1 MPRASVA
8 TAVIARVLGL
18 VVALVLLVS
27 GRAFAQQ
34 VQVNKAFSPSSVV
47 LGGQT
52 TVTVSLQNSSTTSA
66 ATISSFTD
74 DISTMAGVGQIFTT
88 FTPATTCTGG
98 TPSISGTQ
106 IVMTSGSIPIA
117 PSSSTP
123 GTCTITFKVY
133 GDAVGN
139 GFNTIPA
146 ASVVTSNG
154 SPPADVTQTLT
165 VQSTTIAVTAA
176 AAITVQ
182 TGDTTTVTYTIV
194 NPTNGNTGT
203 SAPVA
208 ISNVG
213 FAITSNATSAYTVT
227 GATISAACGGTF
239 VLPAAG
245 GTTGTTTFSGLTI
258 PSGQSCVITLS
269 ATTPTAETVNYLLPL
284 SPTAGYITDA
294 QNVTNAAGVSAQA
307 KFVSGQPNVTK
318 SFAPTSAAAGGTSV
332 MKISIQNVLSDY
344 SFTTAHESDTLP
356 GTLLVSATAPTATGC
371 GTPTYGGAGTGTFT
385 ITGATIAPGATCSV
399 SVTVNVPAGQAATTL
414 TNTIPLANFGGT
426 LSGGTTTITGA
437 AAAATAQL
445 VVTAAGGGISSTK
458 VASPTS
464 AGVNVPVKITVTFTS
479 QGAGVF
485 HGGTFTDALPQTL
498 VPMVAL
504 TDAAHIPTYT
514 AGCSSQGDTPA
525 AAFGGTGGNESVT
538 FTGLDIAANG
548 TCAVSFFVEFPNQSG
563 VSRVDTNAVS
573 AASFVNASAATVGGG
588 TPAAN
593 ITELP
598 TFTVTSYVA
607 SNSGLTSQPQLVS
620 STVNVP
626 AGFTDTGG
634 TVVINLTAGKVSL
647 AASPQITF
655 ANCPATA
662 AVTSVITGNPESFTV
677 ALGAATLSQTCTIS
691 YYVVDESAAVGSFTP
706 IIPTYSSPLTGN
718 IAQSGTA
725 QNNVTFTAP
734 QPIGITKA
742 YTPANQI
749 QAGGTATAVIS
760 LVIPKAGTLAVTQAN
775 GVGFTDNLPTNLNF
789 SPTPNV
795 GFTGCGAS
803 GQPVPSYVIA
813 GSSITFSNLT
823 VTTTGTTQTTCAV
836 NFDVTSNVVGA
847 PLNQIPAGAVTS
859 TSGAGAANTAVAKA
873 SLTVS
878 AGLGIQKTFVNTT
891 LQIGGTDYVRLL
903 ITNTATPS
911 NLSGGTLTD
920 GMPASLVLA
929 STTEGLAQGG
939 DPALCGGTITGTVGS
954 SSFTLH
960 GLAVTGDIGGVAG
973 QCVVYVQVAPA
984 ATAAPG
990 SVTNTIASGAVN
1002 IGGYSNQNAGSGTV
1016 TLTAP
1021 PAPGLTKAFAPAT
1034 IAPGGTSVLTI
1045 TITNAATGAAPL
1057 SALALTDTL
1066 PVGVTIAATPNAT
1079 TTCGAGSVT
1088 AASGAS
1094 SVALAAGS
1102 IAAAGSCTIAVN
1114 VTSPVAGSYLNMI
1127 PAASLTDS
1135 QGATNAASAT
1145 ATLQV
1150 AAPVSVAKTFL
1161 PTSIASGT
1169 SSVLTITIINTAGG
1183 SVTVSGL
1190 ALNDT
1195 LPAGVSIAATP
1206 NATTT
1211 CGAGTVS
1218 ALAAGTSI
1226 ALSNGSVG
1234 AGVSCAITVSVTGT
1248 VAGVY
1253 TNTIPANA
1261 IADSQGTSNGAAASA
1276 QLTIVPAPLSIAKT
1290 FAPAS
1295 IASGGTAMLTI
1306 TIPNTASGAV
1316 ALSALALTDTL
1327 PANVTIA
1334 AAANASTTCGAGTL
1348 TAAPGSASVALSGG
1362 SVAANASCTI
1372 AVNVT
1377 GNIANAY
1384 TNTIAPGALTD
1395 TQTVSNGNTAS
1406 ALLTITAGAPTLT
1419 KAFLPTAIAS
1429 GASSVLTITIANTAT
1444 GAIPLTGVT
1453 LSDPLPTGVTISA
1466 TPNASTTCGAG
1477 TLTAAGGSTSVM
1489 LAAGSV
1495 GANASCTISVNVT
1508 GTVANSYTNSIPANA
1523 LVDTQGLSNASAA
1536 SAGLTIVPA
1545 AVTIAKVFSPAS
1557 IAAGGLSTLTIT
1569 IPNTA
1574 SGAVALG
1581 ALALTDTLPGGVTI
1595 APAPNAATTCGAG
1608 SVAAS
1613 AGGSTVALTGGSLA
1627 VNGSCTITVN
1637 VTGSVAN
1644 TYTNTIPASSMTDT
1658 QNVTNGN
1665 SATAPL
1671 TITPASTVLTK
1682 SFAPASITSGG
1693 VSTLTITI
1701 PNTAGGAVAL
1711 SALALTDTLPVGVTI
1726 AATPSAATTCGG
1738 TITANA
1744 GGPSVALSGGA
1755 LAANASCTI
1764 TVRVTG
1770 TIANAYTN
1778 TIPAS
1783 ALTDTQNVTNAAPAT
1798 AGLTIVP
1805 GAISLNKAFAPTS
1818 ILSGGT
1824 STLTITIPNTAAGA
1838 IALTNLALSDAL
1850 PSGITVGATPNAA
1863 TTCSAGTVTA
1873 AAGSGTVA
1881 LAGGTLGANATCT
1894 ITVTVTGT
1902 IANAYTN
1909 TIPATALGDTQ
1920 GITNSTPASA
1930 AITITPNTL
1939 ALSKAFAPASIRA
1952 NGTSVL
1958 TITIPNTA
1966 VGAVALSAMTLTD
1979 ALPASVT
1986 IAAVPNASTTCGAGT
2001 MTAAAGAASVALAG
2015 GSLAAN
2021 ATCTIAV
2028 SVTGAIANSYTNTI
2042 PANALGDTQGVSNA
2056 SPATAALTIVPAGLT
2071 IAKAF
2076 APASIAAG
2084 GLSTLTITIPNT
2096 APGAIA
2102 LSGLTLSD
2110 VLPAGITIAATPN
2123 AATTCG
2129 GGTVTAAAG
2138 ASSIALAGGSIAAGA
2153 TCAIAVSVTGRVT
2166 NTYTNTIPA
2175 AALTDTQN
2183 VTNATAATAA
2193 LAITANAVGLSKAF
2207 APATISAGGTSV
2219 LTVMIANTS
2228 VGAIALTGVSLT
2240 DALPAGLTIAATP
2253 GAVTTCG
2260 AGSVAAPAGS
2270 TNVTLG
2276 GGSIAANAT
2285 CTIKVNVTGGAPN
2298 TYTNTIPAGGLT
2310 DVQGTS
2316 NTAPATATLVVT
2328 TATLAVIKS
2337 SSPSAATVGPGE
2349 TILYTIAVT
2358 NNGSAP
2364 ETNATVT
2371 DTLTNAT
2378 LVPGS
2383 VRVNRRP
2390 ASDTVITS
2398 GAAFGTIPAGG
2409 AATITYSA
2417 TVLASVSSGA
2427 TVTNSAT
2434 AGGDIPCSGPVCT
2447 ASSPP
2452 NSVQLPI
2459 LSVVKSIDALTR
2471 DTVLLGQ
2478 TVTYSM
2484 TITNTGTGPAAQV
2497 VLTDPVPVGV
2507 TPLAGSVTLNG
2518 GAAAGATV
2526 AGQNVTVPI
2535 VLLAPGATAIVAFQG
2550 TITSTA
2556 VATLTNVVSIGAAG
2570 LQSVVHS
2577 NPVVAQLVPSTLQV
2591 TKTTNATTATAGDR
2605 VDYVIT
2611 VAPVNGIGYT
2621 ATTITDALPSGE
2633 TFAPGTA
2640 RVNGRPV
2647 PPVLSGRVLTWTL
2660 PSLTA
2665 PVTLTYSTVI
2675 AAGVQQNQQLTNT
2688 VTALATAPG
2697 GAPAG
2702 RGSASASVLITSS
2715 TFGSCYPITGRV
2727 YLDVNG
2733 SGHFHDPDAGIAAV
2747 HIYLDNGESIVTDTF
2762 GRYDFPC
2769 VQPGMHALRLDE
2781 QTLPPGVV
2789 PFDDRNID
2797 SEKSTRRLVHH
2808 IFDTSIIED
2817 INFAVSGNLAKPDA
2831 R

>member
-1 MPRASVA
+1 
-8 TAVIARVLGL
+8 VIARVLGIAA
-18 VVALVLLVS
+18 ALFMLATGFVS
-27 GRAFAQQ
+27 AQQ

-74 DISTMAGVGQIFTT
+74 DIATMTGVGQIFTT
-88 FTPATTCTGG
+88 FTPVTTCTGG

-106 IVMTSGSIPIA
+106 IVMSNGSIPIA

-165 VQSTTIAVTAA
+165 VQSTTITVTATAA
-176 AAITVQ
+176 ATVQ
-182 TGDTTTVTYTIV
+182 TGDTTSVTYTIA
-194 NPTNGNTGT
+194 NPTNANTGS

-213 FAITSNATSAYTVT
+213 FAITSNATSAYTVNA
-227 GATISAACGGTF
+227 ATISAACGGTF

-245 GTTGTTTFSGLTI
+245 GITGTTTFSGLTI
-258 PSGQSCVITLS
+258 PAGQSCVITLS

-284 SPTAGYITDA
+284 APTAGYITDA
-294 QNVTNAAGVSAQA
+294 QNVTNSAGVSTQA

-318 SFAPTSAAAGGTSV
+318 MFTPTSAAAGGTSV

-344 SFTTAHESDTLP
+344 SFTSANDNDTLP
-356 GTLLVSATAPTATGC
+356 GTLVVSATAPTSTAC
-371 GTPTYGGAGTGTFT
+371 GAPTYSGAGTGTFT
-385 ITGATIAPGATCSV
+385 ITGATIAAGATCAV
-399 SVTVNVPAGQAATTL
+399 SVTVDVPAGQAAATL
-414 TNTIPLANFGGT
+414 TNTIPLANFTGT
-426 LSGGTTTITGA
+426 LSGGITAITGA

-458 VASPTS
+458 VASPVS
-464 AGVNVPVKITVTFTS
+464 AGVDVPVKITVTFTS

-485 HGGTFTDALPQTL
+485 HGGAFTDALPQTL
-498 VPMVAL
+498 VSMVAL
-504 TDAAHIPTYT
+504 TDVAHIPTYT

-525 AAFGGTGGNESVT
+525 AVFGGTGGNQSVS

-548 TCAVSFFVEFPNQSG
+548 TCAVSFYVEFPNQSG
-563 VSRVDTNAVS
+563 VSRIDTNIVS
-573 AASFVNASAATVGGG
+573 AASFLNASGTTVGGG
-588 TPAAN
+588 TPQAT

-607 SNSGLTSQPQLVS
+607 SNSGLTNQPQLVS

-626 AGFTDTGG
+626 AGFTDTNGI
-634 TVVINLTAGKVSL
+634 VVINLTATKVSL
-647 AASPQITF
+647 ATSPQITF

-662 AVTSVITGNPESFTV
+662 AVTSTITGNPESFTV
-677 ALGAATLSQTCTIS
+677 SLGTATLSQTCTIS
-691 YYVVDESAAVGSFTP
+691 YYVVDESAAAGSFTP
-706 IIPTYSSPLTGN
+706 GVPTYSSPLTGGV
-718 IAQSGTA
+718 AQNGTA

-742 YTPANQI
+742 YTPTNQI
-749 QAGGTATAVIS
+749 QAGGTSTAVIS
-760 LVIPKAGTLAVTQAN
+760 LVVPRAGTLAVTQAN
-775 GVGFTDNLPTNLNF
+775 GVGFTDNLPANLNF
-789 SPTPNV
+789 SSTPNV
-795 GFTGCGAS
+795 STTGCGAS
-803 GQPVPSYVIA
+803 GQPAPSYVIT

-859 TSGAGAANTAVAKA
+859 ISGAGASNTAVAKA

-878 AGLGIQKTFVNTT
+878 AGLGIAKTFVNTT
-891 LQIGGTDYVRLL
+891 LQIGGTGYVRLL

-920 GMPASLVLA
+920 SMPASLALA
-929 STTEGLAQGG
+929 STTEGPSQAG
-939 DPALCGGTITGTVGS
+939 DPPLCGGTITGTVGS
-954 SSFTLH
+954 SNYTLH

-973 QCVVYVQVAPA
+973 QCVVYVQVVPST
-984 ATAAPG
+984 TAAPG
-990 SVTNTIASGAVN
+990 SVTNTILSGGVN
-1002 IGGYSNQNAGSGTV
+1002 IGGYSNQNGGSGTV

-1021 PAPGLTKAFAPAT
+1021 PAPVLTKAFAPAA

-1045 TITNAATGAAPL
+1045 TIADTATGAAAL
-1057 SALALTDTL
+1057 STLALTDTL
-1066 PVGVTIAATPNAT
+1066 PANVTIAATPSAS
-1079 TTCGAGSVT
+1079 TTCAGTVT
-1088 AASGAS
+1088 AVAGAS

-1102 IAAAGSCTIAVN
+1102 VAGGGTCTITVN
-1114 VTSPVAGSYLNMI
+1114 VTSTIAGSYLNTI
-1127 PAASLTDS
+1127 AAGALTDT
-1135 QGATNAASAT
+1135 QGATNAANAT
-1145 ATLQV
+1145 AMLEV
-1150 AAPVSVAKTFL
+1150 AAPVSLTKTFS
-1161 PTSIASGT
+1161 PASIASG
-1169 SSVLTITIINTAGG
+1169 SASVLTITIVNSAAG
-1183 SVTVSGL
+1183 SVALSGL
-1190 ALNDT
+1190 ALTDS

-1206 NATTT
+1206 NAATT

-1218 ALAAGTSI
+1218 ALAAGTSV

-1234 AGVSCAITVSVTGT
+1234 AGVSCTMTVSVTGT
-1248 VAGVY
+1248 VAGAY
-1253 TNTIPANA
+1253 TNTLPANT
-1261 IADSQGTSNGAAASA
+1261 ITDTQGTSNATLATA
-1276 QLTIVPAPLSIAKT
+1276 QLTIVPAALSIAKA
-1290 FAPAS
+1290 FAPVS
-1295 IASGGTAMLTI
+1295 IAAGGTSVLTI
-1306 TIPNTASGAV
+1306 TIPNAASGAV
-1316 ALSALALTDTL
+1316 ALSAMALTDTL
-1327 PANVTIA
+1327 PANVTVA
-1334 AAANASTTCGAGTL
+1334 AVPNASTTCGAGSV
-1348 TAAPGSASVALSGG
+1348 TAAPGSTSVALSGA
-1362 SVAANASCTI
+1362 SVAASASCTI
-1372 AVNVT
+1372 TVNVT
-1377 GNIANAY
+1377 GSIANAY
-1384 TNTIAPGALTD
+1384 TNTITPGALTD

-1406 ALLTITAGAPTLT
+1406 ANLTITAGAPALA
-1419 KAFLPTAIAS
+1419 KAFLPTTIAS
-1429 GASSVLTITIANTAT
+1429 GGTSGLTITIANTAT
-1444 GAIPLTGVT
+1444 GAVALSGVGV
-1453 LSDPLPTGVTISA
+1453 SDPLPAGIAIAGV
-1466 TPNASTTCGAG
+1466 PNASTTCGAG
-1477 TLTAAGGSTSVM
+1477 TLTAVPGSTSVT
-1489 LAAGSV
+1489 LASGTV

-1508 GTVANSYTNSIPANA
+1508 GTIANAYTNTVPAGA
-1523 LVDTQGLSNASAA
+1523 LVDTQALTNASAA
-1536 SAGLTIVPA
+1536 VAGLTIAPA
-1545 AVTIAKVFSPAS
+1545 ALTIAKAFSPSS
-1557 IAAGGLSTLTIT
+1557 IASGGLSTLTIT

-1574 SGAVALG
+1574 SGAIALG
-1581 ALALTDTLPGGVTI
+1581 AVALTDTLPGGVTI
-1595 APAPNAATTCGAG
+1595 APAPSASTTCGAG
-1608 SVAAS
+1608 SVAAT
-1613 AGGSTVALTGGSLA
+1613 AGGSSVALTGGSLA
-1627 VNGSCTITVN
+1627 ANASCTITVN
-1637 VTGSVAN
+1637 VTGSIAN
-1644 TYTNTIPASSMTDT
+1644 AYTNTIAASALTDT

-1665 SATAPL
+1665 TATAPL
-1671 TITPASTVLTK
+1671 TITPAPTALTK

-1693 VSTLTITI
+1693 ISTLTITI
-1701 PNTAGGAVAL
+1701 PNSAGGAVAL

-1726 AATPSAATTCGG
+1726 AATPSAATTCGAG

-1744 GGPSVALSGGA
+1744 GGGSVALSGGA

-1764 TVRVTG
+1764 SVHVTG

-1783 ALTDTQNVTNAAPAT
+1783 ALTDTQGVTNAAPASSV
-1798 AGLTIVP
+1798 LTIVP
-1805 GAISLNKAFAPTS
+1805 GAIALSKAFAPTS
-1818 ILSGGT
+1818 ILSGAT
-1824 STLTITIPNTAAGA
+1824 STLTITIPNTATGA
-1838 IALTNLALSDAL
+1838 IALTALTLSDTL
-1850 PSGITVGATPNAA
+1850 PAGITVGATPNAA
-1863 TTCSAGTVTA
+1863 TTCGAGSVTA
-1873 AAGSGTVA
+1873 TAGSTSIA
-1881 LAGGTLGANATCT
+1881 LAGGSLSANASCT
-1894 ITVTVTGT
+1894 ISVAVTGT
-1902 IANAYTN
+1902 AANAYTN
-1909 TIPATALGDTQ
+1909 TIPANALGDTQ
-1920 GITNSTPASA
+1920 GVTNSSPASA
-1930 AITITPNTL
+1930 ALTITLNTL

-1958 TITIPNTA
+1958 TITIPNTSG
-1966 VGAVALSAMTLTD
+1966 GAVALSALTLTD
-1979 ALPASVT
+1979 TLPAGIT
-1986 IAAVPNASTTCGAGT
+1986 IAALPNASTTCGAGT
-2001 MTAAAGAASVALAG
+2001 VTAAAGAASVALSG

-2028 SVTGAIANSYTNTI
+2028 SVTGAMTNTYTNTI

-2084 GLSTLTITIPNT
+2084 GTSTLTITIPNT

-2102 LSGLTLSD
+2102 LSGMALSD
-2110 VLPAGITIAATPN
+2110 ALPAGITIAATPN

-2129 GGTVTAAAG
+2129 GTVTAAAG
-2138 ASSIALAGGSIAAGA
+2138 TASIALAGGGVAAGG
-2153 TCAIAVSVTGRVT
+2153 TCAIGVSVTGGVT
-2166 NTYTNTIPA
+2166 NTYANTIPA

-2183 VTNATAATAA
+2183 VSNATAATAT
-2193 LAITANAVGLSKAF
+2193 LAITANAVGLTKAF

-2219 LTVMIANTS
+2219 LTVTITNTNT
-2228 VGAIALTGVSLT
+2228 GAIALTGVSLT
-2240 DALPAGLTIAATP
+2240 DALPAGVTIAATP
-2253 GAVTTCG
+2253 GASTTCG
-2260 AGSVAAPAGS
+2260 AGSVAALPGS

-2285 CTIKVNVTGGAPN
+2285 CTVTVSVTAAAAG
-2298 TYTNTIPAGGLT
+2298 TYTNTIPAGALA
-2310 DVQGTS
+2310 DIQGTS
-2316 NTAPATATLVVT
+2316 NTAPASAALAVVTATLTV
-2328 TATLAVIKS
+2328 AKS

-2349 TILYTIAVT
+2349 TIVYTIAVT

-2364 ETNATVT
+2364 ETNATIT

-2390 ASDTVITS
+2390 APDTVITS
-2398 GAAFGTIPAGG
+2398 GASFGAIPAGG
-2409 AATITYSA
+2409 SATISYSA
-2417 TVLASVSSGA
+2417 TVLATVGA
-2427 TVTNSAT
+2427 GTTVTNSAT
-2434 AGGDIPCSGPVCT
+2434 ASGDIPCSGAVCT
-2447 ASSPP
+2447 SASPP

-2507 TPLAGSVTLNG
+2507 TPIAGSVTLNG
-2518 GAAAGATV
+2518 GAAPGATV
-2526 AGQNVTVPI
+2526 VGQNVTVPI
-2535 VLLAPGATAIVAFQG
+2535 ALVAPGAAAIVTFQG

-2570 LQSVVHS
+2570 LQSLVQS

-2591 TKTTNATTATAGDR
+2591 TKTTSATTATAGDR

-2611 VAPVNGIGYT
+2611 VAPVNGVGYT
-2621 ATTITDALPSGE
+2621 ATTITDALPAGE

-2640 RVNGRPV
+2640 RVNGRPL
-2647 PPVLSGRVLTWTL
+2647 PPVVSGHLLTWTL

-2665 PVTLTYSTVI
+2665 PATLTYSTVI
-2675 AAGVQQNQQLTNT
+2675 ALGVQQNQQLTNT

-2715 TFGSCYPITGRV
+2715 SFDSCYPITGRV

-2733 SGHFHDPDAGIAAV
+2733 SGHFHDPDVGIGGV
-2747 HIYLDNGESIVTDTF
+2747 HIYLDNGESVVTDTF

-2769 VQPGMHALRLDE
+2769 VHPGMHALRLNE
-2781 QTLPPGVV
+2781 RTLPAGVV

-2808 IFDTSIIED
+2808 IFDTYIIED
-2817 INFAVSGNLAKPDA
+2817 INFAVTGTPAK
-2831 R
+2831 